1 MTGSP
6 ACRLFRI
13 VRFASIAA
21 LSFFLGAGLLLAQPS
36 DETGAEASPPRS
48 STPHHIEKKPSVPV
62 LPGKPGKP
70 PEAKAPKLK
79 GIIPEGVRNGPN
91 MINPFAPKE
100 YGYGR
105 RFMSKS
111 ALTPHIPYSAGM
123 TEVMTPG
130 GGLELFTW
138 EW

>member
-1 MTGSP
+1 M
-6 ACRLFRI
+6 RI
-13 VRFASIAA
+13 V
-21 LSFFLGAGLLLAQPS
+21 LVVCLGTFLGAGLLLAQPEDQS
-36 DETGAEASPPRS
+36 GSEAPAPHRGASI
-48 STPHHIEKKPSVPV
+48 PHRIEKKPSAPT
-62 LPGKPGKP
+62 LPEKPGKP
-70 PEAKAPKLK
+70 PEARQPKLQ
-79 GIIPEGVRNGPN
+79 GIIPEGVRKGPN
-91 MINPFAPKE
+91 MINPLAPKE

-111 ALTPHIPYSAGM
+111 AYPPHIPYAAGQ

>member
-1 MTGSP
+1 MRNVLLISLGM
-6 ACRLFRI
+6 L
-13 VRFASIAA
+13 
-21 LSFFLGAGLLLAQPS
+21 LGAGLLLAQPAN
-36 DETGAEASPPRS
+36 EGGTEAPA
-48 STPHHIEKKPSVPV
+48 PHRASAPHRIEKKPSVPIA
-62 LPGKPGKP
+62 PEKPGKP
-70 PEAKAPKLK
+70 PEAQPPKLK
-79 GIIPEGVRNGPN
+79 GIIPEGVRKGPN
-91 MINPFAPKE
+91 MINPLAPKE

-111 ALTPHIPYSAGM
+111 AYTPHIPYSAGQ

>member
-1 MTGSP
+1 MRIALV
-6 ACRLFRI
+6 ACL
-13 VRFASIAA
+13 AS
-21 LSFFLGAGLLLAQPS
+21 LLGAGLLLAQPA
-36 DETGAEASPPRS
+36 DESGSEAPPPRGP
-48 STPHHIEKKPSVPV
+48 STPHRIERKPSAPT
-62 LPGKPGKP
+62 LPEKPGKP
-70 PEAKAPKLK
+70 PEARPPKFK
-79 GIIPEGVRNGPN
+79 GVIPEGVRKGPN

-111 ALTPHIPYSAGM
+111 PMTPHIPYSAGQ